1 MKILK
6 TLQELE
12 IGDATVRDMIVQY
25 IRHNLEVPKVYHQ
38 GETTDANEWNID
50 WDEDVKFDESW
61 NLYIPNYTIINFK
74 DNSYSSSET
83 GHNLVR
89 DISFDTEKEYDDEP
103 TATYEEVKEWS
114 ANN

>member
-25 IRHNLEVPKVYHQ
+25 IRHNLEVPNVYHQ

-50 WDEDVKFDESW
+50 WDEDVKFDASW

-74 DNSYSSSET
+74 DNSYSNSET